1 VVQRHSPQEQITI
14 VLEGLLEFEVG
25 GRGFTAVAG
34 GMCTIPPSV
43 EHSAAV
49 TDAVVVGVF
58 SPPRDDWK
66 RRA

>member
-1 VVQRHSPQEQITI
+1 
-14 VLEGLLEFEVG
+14 VLEGVLEFEVG
-25 GRGFTAVAG
+25 GGGFTAAAG